1 MPTTNDAVNIEEFFD
16 RVNKYLT
23 EDQVAF
29 VRKAYELA
37 AEAHAV
43 QRRKSGEPYII
54 HPIGVASILAQ
65 LQMDDKTLAAAFLH
79 DVVEDTDYTLDDIK
93 ERFGVVVANLVDGVT
108 KLGKIEYISKEDR
121 QIENYRKMF
130 LAMARDIR
138 VVLIKLA
145 DRLHNMRT
153 MKYMPVHKQQSI
165 SRETLEIYAPLA
177 HRLGIYTIKWELED
191 LAFRYMEPD
200 IYYNL
205 VEQVKIKRR
214 EREAMINEAM
224 AEMKESLEK
233 ANIKCEIQGRPK
245 NFYSI
250 HKKMLRD
257 HKELNEI
264 YDLLAIRVLV
274 DTVKECYGTLG
285 IVHSMWRPIP
295 GRFKD
300 YVAVPKSNMY
310 QSLHTTVLST
320 GGQPLE
326 IQIRTF
332 EMHRISEYGIA
343 AHWRYKESGG
353 SKPASQSST
362 DKGFDAKLSWLRQ
375 LLEWHQDMNDS
386 RDFVNTVKMD
396 IFADEVFVFTP
407 RGDVIDL
414 PVGSVPI
421 DFAYRIHTDVGNRC
435 VGAKVNGR
443 IVPLD
448 FKLSNGDI
456 VEVITSKQSSGPS
469 RDWLNIVGSS
479 DTRNKIK
486 SWFKKERREENI
498 IKGRE
503 MLEKEAKRL
512 GYDPKVLAR
521 PEKLKEA
528 GTKLRIDSDEN
539 LLAALG
545 YGGVTL
551 NSVISKLV
559 EIYKKDQ
566 KLNTT
571 KDLSELLAELKPRK
585 SKAKASHGILVK
597 GEEGIMVKL
606 ARCCNPIP
614 GDPVI
619 GYITRGSGVSV
630 HRADCP
636 NVLSNNPDE
645 QSRLIEV
652 SWDVGIDSVYK
663 VNIVITSVNRPGMMA
678 DIMMATSEAKLNI
691 FSLNCRTDK
700 NKVATTHIGLDI
712 SSLEQLEYIM
722 NRIRRMKGVYSVE
735 RVVANFNGNNGGKK

>member
-1 MPTTNDAVNIEEFFD
+1 MPSTNDIVTIEDFFEQ
-16 RVNKYLT
+16 VKGYLN
-23 EDQVAF
+23 EAQIDY
-29 VRKAYELA
+29 VRKAYILA
-37 AEAHAV
+37 SDAHKE

-54 HPIGVASILAQ
+54 HPIGVANILAG
-65 LQMDDKTLAAAFLH
+65 LQMDEYTLAAAFLH
-79 DVVEDTDYTLDDIK
+79 DVVEDTEYTYDDI
-93 ERFGVVVANLVDGVT
+93 RNIFGGVVANLVDGVT
-108 KLGKIEYISKEDR
+108 KLGKIAYISKEDR

-153 MKYMPVHKQQSI
+153 MKYMPAHKQQSI

-177 HRLGIYTIKWELED
+177 HRLGIHTIKWELED

-200 IYYNL
+200 IYYTL
-205 VEQVKIKRR
+205 VEQVKTKRR
-214 EREAMINEAM
+214 EREAMIFEAM
-224 AEMKESLEK
+224 DEMRDSLEK

-274 DTVKECYGTLG
+274 DSVKDCYGTLG

-310 QSLHTTVLST
+310 QSLHTTVLSA

-353 SKPASQSST
+353 SKPATGS
-362 DKGFDAKLSWLRQ
+362 DKGFDAKLSWVRQ

-386 RDFVNTVKMD
+386 NDFVNAVKMD

-414 PVGSVPI
+414 PVGCCPI

-456 VEVITSKQSSGPS
+456 VEVITSKQANGPS
-469 RDWLNIVGSS
+469 RDWINIVGAS

-486 SWFKKERREENI
+486 GWFKKERREENI
-498 IKGRE
+498 VKGRE
-503 MLEKEAKRL
+503 MLDKEAKRL
-512 GYDPKVLAR
+512 GYEPKTFAS
-521 PEKLKEA
+521 PEKLKEV
-528 GTKLRIDSDEN
+528 GTRLRINSDDD
-539 LLAALG
+539 LLATLG

-559 EIYKKDQ
+559 EIYKKEQ
-566 KLNTT
+566 KLNTN
-571 KDLSELLAELKPRK
+571 KDLSEMLAELKPRK

-614 GDPVI
+614 GDPVV

-652 SWDVGIDSVYK
+652 AWDISLDAAYK
-663 VNIVITSVNRPGMMA
+663 VNILITANDRANLVGDILTITSE
-678 DIMMATSEAKLNI
+678 SKLNI
-691 FSLNCRTDK
+691 FSMNCKADK
-700 NKVATTHIGLDI
+700 NKIATMQFGIDI
-712 SSLEQLEYIM
+712 NSLEQLEYVM
-722 NRIRRMKGVYSVE
+722 NRIRRLKGVYSVE
-735 RVVANFNGNNGGKK
+735 RVISGYGGRE

>member
-1 MPTTNDAVNIEEFFD
+1 MPSANNGTVNVEDLFAQIAA
-16 RVNKYLT
+16 YLSPEQT
-23 EDQVAF
+23 AF

-37 AEAHAV
+37 ATAHAT
-43 QRRKSGEPYII
+43 QFRKSGEPYII
-54 HPIGVASILAQ
+54 HPVGVAAILVG

-79 DVVEDTDYTLDDIK
+79 DVVEDTDYTLEDIK
-93 ERFGVVVANLVDGVT
+93 SQFGTVVANLVDGVT

-153 MKYMPVHKQQSI
+153 MKFMPVYKQQSI
-165 SRETLEIYAPLA
+165 SLETLEIYAPLA

-200 IYYNL
+200 IYYDL

-214 EREAMINEAM
+214 EREAMVNEAM
-224 AEMKESLEK
+224 ITLKAALEK
-233 ANIKCEIQGRPK
+233 AGIKCEIQGRPK

-250 HKKMLRD
+250 HKKMVRD
-257 HKELNEI
+257 HKQISEI

-274 DTVKECYGTLG
+274 DTVKDCYGSLG

-310 QSLHTTVLST
+310 QSLHTTVLSS

-343 AHWRYKESGG
+343 AHWRYKESG
-353 SKPASQSST
+353 SKTPTSA

-375 LLEWHQDMNDS
+375 LLEWHKDMSDS

-448 FKLSNGDI
+448 YHLKNGDI
-456 VEVITSKQSSGPS
+456 VEAITSKQSNGPS

-479 DTRNKIK
+479 ETRNKIK

-503 MLEKEAKRL
+503 MLEREVKRL
-512 GYDPKVLAR
+512 GYDVKVMMT

-528 GTKLRIDSDEN
+528 GSKLRIDSGDN
-539 LLAALG
+539 LLATLG

-551 NSVISKLV
+551 NTVMSKLV
-559 EIYKKDQ
+559 EIYKREQ
-566 KLNTT
+566 KLNTS
-571 KDLSELLAELKPRK
+571 KDLAQVLAELKPRK
-585 SKAKASHGILVK
+585 SKAKVSHGILVR
-597 GEEGIMVKL
+597 GESGIMVKL
-606 ARCCNPIP
+606 ARCCNPVP
-614 GDPVI
+614 GDAVI

-630 HRADCP
+630 HRIDCP
-636 NVLSNNPDE
+636 NIMSNNPEE

-652 SWDVGIDSVYK
+652 SWDVSTDDMYR
-663 VNIVITSVNRPGMMA
+663 VNVVITSQDRPALMS
-678 DIMMATSEAKLNI
+678 DIMNIISDSKVNI
-691 FSLNCRTDK
+691 FSLNCHTDK
-700 NKVATTHIGLDI
+700 LKMAYSHLGLDI
-712 SSLEQLEYIM
+712 NSLSQLEYVM
-722 NRIRRMKGVYSVE
+722 NRIRRLKGVYKVE
-735 RVVANFNGNNGGKK
+735 RVVSTASSSGGKR